1 MDSPSTT
8 HNGAMMTLPDAVRQV
23 LRKYADFSGRASR
36 PEYWWWVLATVIA
49 SLILGTLD
57 TFIVSLID
65 RPGAFSPLNGIFSL
79 AVLLPG
85 LAVSARRLHDI
96 GKTGWWILLWFVV
109 ALFGWI
115 PVGVGIAFAALAGVF
130 SGIIEESAVVVL
142 AVGAIVTV
150 LVQLGLILWVILW
163 MARQGQ
169 PGVNSFGPDPQAAG
183 GVMPPVPSTAE
194 PESPETTFR
203 EPDIPM
209 GSPEPTVGEPG
220 TSIGEADGETDP
232 GRDPGQRPDDERPG
246 VR

>member
-1 MDSPSTT
+1 MDAPSTT

-150 LVQLGLILWVILW
+150 LVQLGLILWLILW

-169 PGVNSFGPDPQAAG
+169 PGVNSFGPDPRPG
-183 GVMPPVPSTAE
+183 TGLMPPPPSAAE
-194 PESPETTFR
+194 PELPETTFR
-203 EPDIPM
+203 D
-209 GSPEPTVGEPG
+209 PE
-220 TSIGEADGETDP
+220 TSIGGTEAAVREPEASFGESAPDS
-232 GRDPGQRPDDERPG
+232 GEDPGQSPDEERPG
-246 VR
+246 AR

>member
-1 MDSPSTT
+1 MDAPSTPQ
-8 HNGAMMTLPDAVRQV
+8 NGAMMTLPDAVRQA

-65 RPGAFSPLNGIFSL
+65 RPAAFSPLNGIFWL
-79 AVLLPG
+79 AVLLPC

-115 PVGVGIAFAALAGVF
+115 PVVVGIAFAALAGVF

-169 PGVNSFGPDPQAAG
+169 SGVNSFSQDPRPSAG
-183 GVMPPVPSTAE
+183 LMPSPPSAAE
-194 PESPETTFR
+194 PELPETTIR
-203 EPDIPM
+203 EPETPIGGAEPDVRE
-209 GSPEPTVGEPG
+209 PESSFGEP
-220 TSIGEADGETDP
+220 AP
-232 GRDPGQRPDDERPG
+232 APDPGQSPDEERSG
-246 VR
+246 AR